1 MSKFSYI
8 LLGLVAT
15 FSSFVLFTVHLGTTQ
30 AFVSAQT
37 SIDMD
42 LGNGF
47 PGTELTDSF
56 TINFVGL
63 DTTEYT
69 VTLVSAVGVED
80 IRPYLTVWKPVN
92 ASDPDS
98 DGSISGAPDYTGTG
112 SLTQDTDTQD
122 TWLVTFSIPGE
133 KVNPDLGLDYGCQIV
148 IEPLEGLE
156 IEMDGDGS

>member
-37 SIDMD
+37 SVELD

-56 TINFVGL
+56 TITFIGIE
-63 DTTEYT
+63 TTEYT
-69 VTLVSAVGVED
+69 ITLVSAGGVED
-80 IRPYLTVWKPVN
+80 IRPHLTVWK
-92 ASDPDS
+92 DPGEADT
-98 DGSISGAPDYTGTG
+98 DGPISGAPDYTGTG
-112 SLTQDTDTQD
+112 NLTDGTDEQD
-122 TWLVTFSIPGE
+122 TWLVTFSVPDITLDPGE
-133 KVNPDLGLDYGCQIV
+133 VLEYGCQIV
-148 IEPLEGLE
+148 IEPIEGIQVE
-156 IEMDGDGS
+156 TAGGGG